1 MSFDMLASFRSD
13 LPVVGDGW
21 RPPPEYS
28 FVGGHNDAASVPFSG
43 LAEALVTALRREGSN
58 LAYYNLGGSPLGYE
72 PLCSFIVGEL
82 GARAGMAGGPDQ
94 VLMVSGSLQALDL
107 VNDAMLSPGDTVLV
121 EQATYGGMISRIERM
136 GVRHVGVE
144 LDDGGIVLTHLRS
157 VLEDL
162 ASDGITPKYLYTI
175 PTVQNPTGTVMPL
188 DRRQALLA
196 LAREYS
202 LPIFEDECYAD
213 LTWGCERPPSLR
225 ALDADG
231 GQVIY
236 CGSFSKSIA
245 PALRVG
251 YLVADEPVIQQLL
264 ALKTDA
270 GTGSLEQLA
279 LGDYCPSHFT
289 AHVDRLVVA
298 LKIKADAMVDAVQR
312 EFLGKVHLAPPMGG
326 IYVWLTFPEGTDTD
340 ALAPAAKAAGIEFNA
355 GSGWS
360 SDPQWGKRRLRLC
373 FGAPDVDT
381 IRSGIAELAR
391 VYRASQM
398 PTTAS

>member
-1 MSFDMLASFRSD
+1 MLASFRSD

-43 LAEALVTALRREGSN
+43 LAESLVTALRREGSN

-72 PLCSFIVGEL
+72 PLRSFIVGEL

-298 LKIKADAMVDAVQR
+298 LQIKADAMVDAVQR

>member
-298 LKIKADAMVDAVQR
+298 LQIKADAMVDAVQR

>member
-1 MSFDMLASFRSD
+1 MLASFRSD

-72 PLCSFIVGEL
+72 PLRSFIVGEL

-298 LKIKADAMVDAVQR
+298 LQIKADAMVDAVQR

-360 SDPQWGKRRLRLC
+360 SDPQWGQRRLRLC